1 MKGNKGS
8 FGERNM
14 IFCFEKN
21 WFSAGSIQWKK
32 YGWERV
38 PASDGSLGGRR
49 CGCPTPT
56 PHFALTLPL
65 LPLMLGRNLILRGWK
80 EVCCMLRTHFAL
92 IQMPAHHKTLFYPDS
107 FTGDIL
113 GWHGMAKEN
122 YAKGKMWWG
131 RMSDTWTLFY
141 NMRIKVFWE
150 LFKVWFWNWHWQVPE
165 ESHCC
170 VPRTNIRRYG
180 YLRTACLTNW
190 KVLLS
195 PPLSPYFVCNYNT
208 PWLYYEIIVFTQVH
222 KTFIFPS
229 IRFETT

>member
-1 MKGNKGS
+1 MLECSHVSRLNTDVRWLTSCIVRFNFRKSYRMNRIIRLKWRGMKGVL
-8 FGERNM
+8 
-14 IFCFEKN
+14 EKEI
-21 WFSAGSIQWKK
+21 WYFASRKIGFSAGSIQWKK
-32 YGWERV
+32 YGRERV

-113 GWHGMAKEN
+113 GWHGIAKEN
-122 YAKGKMWWG
+122 YVKGKMWWG

-150 LFKVWFWNWHWQVPE
+150 LLKFGSGIDTDK
-165 ESHCC
+165 S
-170 VPRTNIRRYG
+170 RRN
-180 YLRTACLTNW
+180 L
-190 KVLLS
+190 
-195 PPLSPYFVCNYNT
+195 
-208 PWLYYEIIVFTQVH
+208 IVVSQGQ
-222 KTFIFPS
+222 ILGGMG
-229 IRFETT
+229 I